1 MELKNLVKNDW
12 ETKSLLL
19 SIFYDVFIC
28 DSELNN
34 DSDRSSMEKSFLNF
48 IYWIL
53 LKSAECYYGDSMKS
67 EIPYTP
73 YF

>member
-1 MELKNLVKNDW
+1 
-12 ETKSLLL
+12 
-19 SIFYDVFIC
+19 
-28 DSELNN
+28 
-34 DSDRSSMEKSFLNF
+34 MEKSFLNF

-53 LKSAECYYGDSMKS
+53 LKSAENYYGETMKT

>member
-1 MELKNLVKNDW
+1 
-12 ETKSLLL
+12 
-19 SIFYDVFIC
+19 
-28 DSELNN
+28 
-34 DSDRSSMEKSFLNF
+34 MEKSFLNF

-53 LKSAECYYGDSMKS
+53 LKSAESYYGESMKT